1 MWAGFQRVQPA
12 LHKGV
17 RPRHTREDEYSY
29 VLAGQ
34 VGALLGDE
42 VLIARPGD
50 LVFKPRNQWHTF
62 WNAGDEPARILEII
76 APAGF
81 EKFFAELVDLGGVS
95 NTSPALFADLCGRYG
110 LDMDPSSVPGLVERF
125 GVRFP
130 GGTALEKALREAAES
145 AGLLSPQSDVNAS
158 RLPSGL
164 KRATRAPP
172 DPQRPSVCQPHAC
185 FARTTHDR

>member
-1 MWAGFQRVQPA
+1 MPGKARAGHASVKESPALLRVWAGFQRVQPA

-130 GGTALEKALREAAES
+130 GGTALEKPCGRRRNRQ
-145 AGLLSPQSDVNAS
+145 GCCRRS
-158 RLPSGL
+158 R
-164 KRATRAPP
+164 T
-172 DPQRPSVCQPHAC
+172 
-185 FARTTHDR
+185 